1 VEYKPGATNV
11 VADALS
17 RHDTESATTMA
28 ISSSSFELFDNLG
41 WEIEEDPDF
50 CSLRAGTHDK
60 DWHVTDGLVLVAG
73 RIYLPGTSSTISL
86 ACATTHGARH
96 EGVAKTL
103 HRLRADF
110 HVPGACTLVA
120 EFAYACATC
129 HRNKAEQLQP
139 SSTTGQSIDGVGRH
153 LHGCHILKFLF
164 QNVNHFFK
172 RDSYFFKGFHFFE
185 FKRFILYLLLSSKN
199 QNI

>member
-1 VEYKPGATNV
+1 LSTIPQHQWASKLLGFDFQVEYKPGATNV

-73 RIYLPGTSSTISL
+73 RIYLPGTSSTVSL

-120 EFAYACATC
+120 EFVYACAMC
-129 HRNKAEQLQP
+129 HRNKAEQLHPMGLLQP
-139 SSTTGQSIDGVGRH
+139 LDNPSMVWADISMDVTS
-153 LHGCHILKFLF
+153 
-164 QNVNHFFK
+164 
-172 RDSYFFKGFHFFE
+172 
-185 FKRFILYLLLSSKN
+185 
-199 QNI
+199 